1 MKFAITLAAL
11 ASLAAA
17 TPLDASSSSCK
28 PGTYSCTP
36 DNTGWQVCDVNHK
49 YVAAGL
55 CPPRPLASSTRRA
68 LAPTVSLLDSSSP
81 RLKWSSGL

>member
-17 TPLDASSSSCK
+17 TPLDASTSSCK

-36 DNTGWQVCDVNHK
+36 DSAGWQVCDVNHK
-49 YVAAGL
+49 YVAAGV
-55 CPPRPLASSTRRA
+55 CPPGTSCVFYKKSASPYCVPPGFKFPQA
-68 LAPTVSLLDSSSP
+68 
-81 RLKWSSGL
+81 